1 MMINSLEHL
10 LYEKRLNNLD
20 LFRRLRGNVIN
31 AYKYLKGGGRQ
42 MDESR
47 LFLVVR
53 ISRQG
58 AMA

>member
-10 LYEKRLNNLD
+10 LNEKTLNNLD
-20 LFRRLRGNVIN
+20 LFRRLRCNVIN
-31 AYKYLKGGGRQ
+31 AYKCLKVGGRQ